1 MVVLNTGS
9 LLIALCHEKTGT
21 IPIVSDAF
29 SYPASPR
36 GEKEARA
43 GNCFAPALKYTPLI
57 VFLPS
62 I

>member
-9 LLIALCHEKTGT
+9 LLIALYHEKTGT

-29 SYPASPR
+29 SYPTSPR
-36 GEKEARA
+36 DEKKA
-43 GNCFAPALKYTPLI
+43 GQETVAPALKYTPII